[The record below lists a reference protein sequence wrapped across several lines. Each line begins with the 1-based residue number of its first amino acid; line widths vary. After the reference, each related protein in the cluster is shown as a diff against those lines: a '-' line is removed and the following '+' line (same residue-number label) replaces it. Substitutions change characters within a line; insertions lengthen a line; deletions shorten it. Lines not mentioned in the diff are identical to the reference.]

1 LQAADKPLIGLI
13 SNRLPAEDALPA
25 RALPILTFGPIRSRY
40 RALAAG
46 PLDADLRRGF
56 EIPEQSSPVSGSSF
70 ETEGWANGGCS
81 DP

>member
-1 LQAADKPLIGLI
+1 
-13 SNRLPAEDALPA
+13 
-25 RALPILTFGPIRSRY
+25 LTFGPIRSIY
-40 RALAAG
+40 PALAAG
-46 PLDADLRRGF
+46 PLNADFRRGF

>member
-13 SNRLPAEDALPA
+13 SGPSPVEAVLPTPALA
-25 RALPILTFGPIRSRY
+25 ILTFGPIRSRY

-70 ETEGWANGGCS
+70 KRGLGQRRLFGS
-81 DP
+81 L

>member
-1 LQAADKPLIGLI
+1 MVVRGQGG
-13 SNRLPAEDALPA
+13 LPA
-25 RALPILTFGPIRSRY
+25 RALYTLTFGRIRSRY
-40 RALAAG
+40 PALAAG

>member
-1 LQAADKPLIGLI
+1 MDKPLILLGLC
-13 SNRLPAEDALPA
+13 NVAEDAGFPVRPLY
-25 RALPILTFGPIRSRY
+25 ILTFGPIRSIY
-40 RALAAG
+40 PALAAG
-46 PLDADLRRGF
+46 PLNADFRRGF

>member
-1 LQAADKPLIGLI
+1 L
-13 SNRLPAEDALPA
+13 RALS
-25 RALPILTFGPIRSRY
+25 LPILTFGPIRSRY